1 MAKAKTELASP
12 TIKEIAQKAGI
23 SYSTV
28 SRALNDKRGVRAELR
43 GTIKR
48 IANDLGYLPNSSAK
62 ALVQKRIGALGLII
76 PRTGEFAFQSPYY
89 AQMLLGISEVANQHD
104 YKLTLSINDK
114 GSYASL
120 YCRRLVDGVI
130 VIGNR
135 LDDEQ
140 IVELEHKGVPAV
152 VVPGF
157 LDNSRTGIASVNSE
171 NVRCVYRAVSY
182 LLDLGHRKI
191 AFILGAPNSK
201 YSVERFKAYR
211 AAFSDRGLAYNSA
224 YIVES
229 DFSKT
234 DGFRLMGR
242 LLDLPEPPTSV
253 ICINDTV
260 TPGALHQINLRGLKI
275 PEDISVVAIGS
286 SDILDLFQPP
296 LTTVKI
302 AVIKIG
308 QTAAQMLI
316 QLIKNGTCPEKHVII
331 PSEVIIRD
339 STCAVRGVKQV

>member
-1 MAKAKTELASP
+1 MVSKIKGIHHSP
-12 TIKEIAQKAGI
+12 TIKEIAQKAGV

-28 SRALNDKRGVRAELR
+28 SRALNDKIGVKSDLR
-43 GTIKR
+43 ETIKR
-48 IANDLGYLPNSSAK
+48 IAREIGYLPNSTAK
-62 ALVQKRIGALGLII
+62 ALVQNHIGAIGLII

-89 AQMLLGISEVANQHD
+89 SQMLLGISEIANLHN
-104 YKLTLSINDK
+104 YHLTLSLNEQ
-114 GSYASL
+114 GSYTSL
-120 YCRRLVDGVI
+120 YSRRLVDGII

-135 LDDEQ
+135 LDDELV
-140 IVELEHKGVPAV
+140 VELENKGVPAV
-152 VVPGF
+152 LVPGF
-157 LDNSRTGIASVNSE
+157 LDDSRIGLASVNSE
-171 NVRCVYRAVSY
+171 NSLCVYRAVSY

-201 YSVERFKAYR
+201 YSVERFRAYC
-211 AAFSDRGLAYNSA
+211 AAFGDRGLDYDEA

-234 DGFRLMGR
+234 DGYRLMGR
-242 LLDLPEPPTSV
+242 LLDLPEPPTCV

-260 TPGALHQINLRGLKI
+260 TPGAMRQINLRGLKI

-286 SDILDLFQPP
+286 SDILDLFHPP

-302 AVIKIG
+302 DVIKIG
-308 QTAAQMLI
+308 QTAADMLI
-316 QLIKNGTCPEKHVII
+316 QLIENGSCPERQVVI

-339 STCAVRGVKQV
+339 STCAVKFQ